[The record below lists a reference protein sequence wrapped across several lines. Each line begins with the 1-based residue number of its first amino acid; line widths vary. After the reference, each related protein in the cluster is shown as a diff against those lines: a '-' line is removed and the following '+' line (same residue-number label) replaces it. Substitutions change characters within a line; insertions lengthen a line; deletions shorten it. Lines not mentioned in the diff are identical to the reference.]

1 MIKLI
6 PLLILSALIVNTP
19 KEHKRLDKPGVD
31 TIVYFMKVGDYM
43 TYQKND
49 ADFFRVVVKAD
60 SGRANVA
67 DFYLDGKKRTEGLS
81 LTRGMNF
88 TPVYQG
94 MVTSYYKNGNKQ
106 SEKKYNNGKLAGDAI
121 EYYSN
126 GKIHTIIRY
135 DSTTYLKE
143 YRDSTGAVL
152 AQNGNGHWI
161 QVPDGFYEPMQ
172 GEIVNGKKEGVW
184 MKTDLVGRQTEVK
197 FINGKVPMEPFKLR
211 DNMVEPKFV
220 GGEKAFGKF
229 LAKNIKYTAVAR
241 DYNVQ
246 GRTILTFVVEKDGN
260 LTDVM
265 IVSRAGGGLDEEA
278 VRVLKTSPPWQPGT
292 EDGKPVRVQY
302 SIPVNFGLGR

>member
-6 PLLILSALIVNTP
+6 PLLILGALVLHTP

-43 TYQKND
+43 TYEKNE

-60 SGRANVA
+60 SGKANVA
-67 DFYLDGKKRTEGLS
+67 DFYLDGKKRNEGLS

-94 MVTSYYKNGNKQ
+94 VVTSYYKNGNKQ
-106 SEKKYNNGKLAGDAI
+106 AERKYNNGKLAGDAI

-126 GKIHTIIRY
+126 GNIHTIIRY
-135 DSTTYLKE
+135 DSTAYLKE

-152 AQNGNGHWI
+152 AQNGNGHWV
-161 QVPDGFYEPMQ
+161 QEPDGFHEPMQ

-184 MKTDLVGRQTEVK
+184 TKTNLVGKQTEVK
-197 FINGKVPMEPFKLR
+197 FINGKVPMEPFKLQ
-211 DNMVEPKFV
+211 DNMVSPMFR
-220 GGEKAFGKF
+220 GGEKGFSKY
-229 LAKNIKYTAVAR
+229 LSKTIKYTAVAR
-241 DYNVQ
+241 DYDIQ
-246 GRTILTFVVEKDGN
+246 GRSILTFVVEKDGS
-260 LTDVM
+260 LSSIQ

-278 VRVLKTSPPWQPGT
+278 VRVLKISPPWLPGT